1 MIKIRVDEAYAFDYY
16 SILELKFKNTFITQE
31 ILDITKKDL
40 INGLEENLVEKIL
53 NSNEYKNL
61 LESNQITFDAVDK
74 AKEDLVT
81 ASYVDKC
88 NYKRMLSKK
97 SLQSRFFT
105 NNLIEMKIGYER
117 LK

>member
-1 MIKIRVDEAYAFDYY
+1 MIQLTVDEAYAFDYY
-16 SILELKFKNTFITQE
+16 SILELKFKNGFISKE
-31 ILDITKKDL
+31 ILNITKKDL
-40 INGLEENLVEKIL
+40 ISTLGEILVEEIL

-61 LESNQITFDAVDK
+61 LESNQVTFDAVDK

-88 NYKRMLSKK
+88 NYNRMLSKK
-97 SLQSRFFT
+97 SLQNKFFNT
-105 NNLIEMKIGYER
+105 QLSETKIGYER